1 MKSIGRRGALKILG
15 AAGLAA
21 AGVASVDKLNAGEN
35 EDIRSNI
42 LIIGGGLGGISL
54 AAKLR

>member
-21 AGVASVDKLNAGEN
+21 EGVASVDKLNAGEN

-42 LIIGGGLGGISL
+42 LII
-54 AAKLR
+54 